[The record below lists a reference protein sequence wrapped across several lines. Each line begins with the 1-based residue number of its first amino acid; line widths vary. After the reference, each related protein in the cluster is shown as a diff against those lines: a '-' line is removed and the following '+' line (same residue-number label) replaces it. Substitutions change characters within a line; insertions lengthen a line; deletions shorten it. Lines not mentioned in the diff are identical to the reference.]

1 MRLHHARGTFLKQRT
16 HMVALHN
23 SRIVSGRQSAAAP
36 DDATLSRL
44 SRGQAI
50 KMPQACPWCER
61 DQLTT
66 RRTASAS
73 WLAFRVAYAW
83 VARGRVSSVVY
94 SQRDVLLAFMW
105 ASHRAAVSSGLV
117 WGLGVRPSEGGLA
130 LRAQRQAYGISLLL
144 FPSRN

>member
-1 MRLHHARGTFLKQRT
+1 MPTAHSLSKGHTCLLFTIVGLL
-16 HMVALHN
+16 VAASL
-23 SRIVSGRQSAAAP
+23 RRQNRP
-36 DDATLSRL
+36 DDAKLSRL
-44 SRGQAI
+44 SRGKAI
-50 KMPQACPWCER
+50 KLRQACSWCER
-61 DQLTT
+61 DQLST

-130 LRAQRQAYGISLLL
+130 LRAQRQTYGISLLL
-144 FPSRN
+144 FPSQN